1 MTNKSEQWRQDTLG
15 VSKHDFDNVS
25 YIQNFNIS
33 LGTVSGSEIGY
44 SVVAS
49 QDIMSGEVIEE
60 TPVLIIDTTIEELN
74 DESSH
79 NDVILKHYG
88 IKYPSTSELFEKE
101 GHPVILGLGNF
112 LLYNKAE
119 TSNSEYTFN
128 PTFNVFT
135 IRAKTKIRKGDEITL
150 PLSLT
155 NSISGDTEMG
165 CGCKNKRKKEQAK
178 QIQKTEIKT
187 DNTKVSPKFQSMV
200 TGSPLESIN
209 IVEKPK

>member
-101 GHPVILGLGNF
+101 GH
-112 LLYNKAE
+112 
-119 TSNSEYTFN
+119 
-128 PTFNVFT
+128 
-135 IRAKTKIRKGDEITL
+135 
-150 PLSLT
+150 
-155 NSISGDTEMG
+155 
-165 CGCKNKRKKEQAK
+165 
-178 QIQKTEIKT
+178 
-187 DNTKVSPKFQSMV
+187 FQ
-200 TGSPLESIN
+200 N
-209 IVEKPK
+209 